1 MLAPCVGYTELMRG
15 RVWAVVLGL
24 AGGSAACTLAFDTDV
39 LVSDRGA
46 EAAGGGE
53 SDGSAPVVDARA
65 GDGVSSVDDASI
77 DDAGADAPIELIVD
91 AATEPP
97 LFLDEFARP
106 DAPEVGNGW
115 TEKNPVVFSLSNNGA
130 LKQSSGTFYRDNLV
144 YRRELGELDVEVVAE
159 FDVTTWPCGSPQVHA
174 RIQPG
179 TAASLNTLDSYVLFV
194 GDAKSDA
201 VTLARQH
208 GSAYSVKLADL
219 PIPEQKA
226 GGQYRLVL
234 RVKGTQTVAVA
245 AAIEKK
251 VAGVWERLQIGA
263 ANDLSSN
270 SAGIRMPGHVG
281 FSGDK
286 SSSGR
291 FRYTRFQ
298 VSRIK

>member
-1 MLAPCVGYTELMRG
+1 MGV

-24 AGGSAACTLAFDTDV
+24 AGGSAACALAFDTDV
-39 LVSDRGA
+39 LVSDRGD
-46 EAAGGGE
+46 EAAGGGAN
-53 SDGSAPVVDARA
+53 DGSAPLADARA
-65 GDGVSSVDDASI
+65 GEDASSVEDAPVDDA
-77 DDAGADAPIELIVD
+77 GTDAPIELIVD

-97 LFLDEFARP
+97 LFLDDFARP
-106 DAPEVGNGW
+106 DSPEIGNGW
-115 TEKNPVVFSLSNNGA
+115 TEKNPVVFSLSNNAA
-130 LKQSSGTFYRDNLV
+130 LKQTSGTFYRDNLV
-144 YRRELGELDVEVVAE
+144 FRPELSELDVEVVAD

-174 RIQPG
+174 RVQSG
-179 TAASLNTLDSYVLFV
+179 TAATLNTLDSYVLFV
-194 GDAKSDA
+194 EDAKSDA

-226 GGQYRLVL
+226 SGQYRLVL

-251 VAGVWERLQIGA
+251 VGGAWERLQVGA
-263 ANDLSSN
+263 ANDLTSN
-270 SAGIRMPGHVG
+270 TAGIRTPGHVG